1 MALDLESCLQQSS
14 ALHAELD
21 QLWSGLTLPQ
31 SKRGQ
36 VVVGFCSIVREH
48 VLSQHHLL
56 AIGHHV
62 TALTLVRP
70 SYEAL
75 VRAIWC
81 FHGAS
86 DGWIE
91 KFLTPPEPDTDLRKE
106 THTGPPVESMLD
118 TIAKQHPEWVH
129 RSLVELKEATWQP
142 MHSYVH
148 GGIRPV
154 LQALLGFP
162 DSKQVSVLRNSN
174 GFWISATDV
183 MRMVSNGRTG
193 LLPPI
198 QSHFAE
204 CLPPAS
210 GGDCRV

>member
-14 ALHAELD
+14 ELHAELD
-21 QLWSGLTLPQ
+21 KLWSGLTLPQ

-36 VVVGFCSIVREH
+36 VVIGFCSIVREH

-70 SYEAL
+70 SYESL

-81 FHGAS
+81 FQGAS
-86 DGWIE
+86 DEWVE
-91 KFLTPPEPDTDLRKE
+91 KFLTPPDPEADLRKE

-118 TIAKQHPEWVH
+118 TIAKHHPAWVH
-129 RSLVELKEATWQP
+129 RSLVELKKATWQP

-154 LQALLGFP
+154 LQALMGLP
-162 DSKQVSVLRNSN
+162 EANQVSVLRNGN
-174 GFWISATDV
+174 GFWIAATDV
-183 MRMVSNGRTG
+183 MRMACNGQTG
-193 LLPPI
+193 LLPRV
-198 QSHFAE
+198 QLQFAG
-204 CLPPAS
+204 CLPPPSVA
-210 GGDCRV
+210 DLAV